1 MTTPSSSLSPKRRG
15 RLAGK
20 RIVLGV
26 TGSIAAFKAVLL
38 LRLLLKEGASVDVV
52 MTSAATAFVGPATFA
67 GLTGKPVYQ
76 AMFDDS
82 LGGELHVELAARADL
97 VIVAPAT
104 ADCLAR
110 LATGRADDLVTALC
124 LCARA
129 PILAA
134 PAMFPGMWSHPAT
147 ARNVAQLAA
156 DGRVE
161 LVGPVH
167 GEVASGDVGV
177 GRMVEPELL
186 LEAAVER
193 LTEPSLRGRHV
204 VVTAGPTVEDV
215 DPVRFLSN
223 RSSGK
228 MGYAIAARARA
239 AGARVT
245 LISGPTSLPCPYGVQ
260 RVDVRS
266 ALAMRSALWE
276 ALGADLRSADALI
289 MAAAVGDYRPA
300 EIHATKLKRGQDM
313 NLALTENPDLLAEI
327 GAARRGRAPVL
338 VGFAVEADTDE
349 AVIGYARGKLLK
361 KRVDLVV
368 ANHASDSFGRDDNK
382 ATLVAAEGISPL
394 PAMPKSELA
403 DHILRWLADKLE
415 PALV

>member
-1 MTTPSSSLSPKRRG
+1 MTLTSPPLERRG
-15 RLAGK
+15 RLADK
-20 RIVLGV
+20 HVVLCV
-26 TGSIAAFKAVLL
+26 TGSIAAYKAVLL
-38 LRLLLKEGASVDVV
+38 LRLLLKEGAKVDVV

-67 GLTGKPVYQ
+67 GLLGKPVFQ

-82 LGGELHVELAARADL
+82 VGGELHVELATRADL
-97 VIVAPAT
+97 VLVAPAT

-110 LATGRADDLVTALC
+110 LATGRADDLVTAVC
-124 LCARA
+124 LCARV
-129 PILAA
+129 PVLVA
-134 PAMFPGMWSHPAT
+134 PAMFPAMWSHPAT
-147 ARNVAQLAA
+147 ARNVAALQA

-177 GRMVEPELL
+177 GRLAEPELL

-193 LTEPSLRGRHV
+193 LTDPYLRGRHV
-204 VVTAGPTVEDV
+204 VITAGPTVEDL

-245 LISGPTSLPCPYGVQ
+245 LISGPTNLPCPHGVI

-266 ALAMRSALWE
+266 ALSMRTALWE

-300 EIHATKLKRGQDM
+300 ETHATKLKRGQPM
-313 NLALTENPDLLAEI
+313 SLSLTENPDLLAEV
-327 GAARRGRAPVL
+327 GAARQGHAPVL
-338 VGFAVEADTDE
+338 VGFAVEADTEE
-349 AVIGYARGKLLK
+349 AVIRYARGKLLK

-382 ATLVAAEGISPL
+382 ATFVGESAISPL
-394 PAMPKSELA
+394 PVMSKSDLG
-403 DHILRWLADKLE
+403 DHILRWLADKLQ
-415 PALV
+415 PALI